1 MKLIENARQWY
12 KFWSIRLS
20 TLGAFLLS
28 AWFAYSNEITTWWMI
43 YAAEYFPFLS
53 PQTIKWI
60 GLLLVIAGQLAR
72 LIKQPQLVKDGDAQ

>member
-12 KFWSIRLS
+12 KFWPIRLS
-20 TLGAFLLS
+20 ASGAFLLS

-53 PQTIKWI
+53 PQAIKWI

-72 LIKQPQLVKDGDAQ
+72 LVKQPQLVKDGDTQ

>member
-1 MKLIENARQWY
+1 MKLIEDVKHWY
-12 KFWSIRLS
+12 KFWSIQLS
-20 TLGAFLLS
+20 ALGAFLLS

-72 LIKQPQLVKDGDAQ
+72 LVKQPQLVKDGDAQ